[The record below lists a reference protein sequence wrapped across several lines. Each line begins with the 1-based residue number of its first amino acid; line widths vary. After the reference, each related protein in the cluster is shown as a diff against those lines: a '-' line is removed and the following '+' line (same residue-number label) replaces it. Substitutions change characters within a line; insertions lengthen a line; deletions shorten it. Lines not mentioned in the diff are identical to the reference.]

1 MSPSAKNI
9 SLSYNSLLHLSIF
22 CLLQGSMDHTKA
34 NCQESGMNKIT
45 LSLLYV
51 VG

>member
-1 MSPSAKNI
+1 MSPTAKDI

-22 CLLQGSMDHTKA
+22 CLLQGNMDHTKA

-45 LSLLYV
+45 LSLLHTE
-51 VG
+51 G